1 MFKRSLVP
9 HGLLLGGYVALG
21 WGAKALLDWEF
32 VDLPFWP
39 AAGWAAAMVFAYGW
53 RLLPTVALAHWLVS
67 SCVGAWNCVAA
78 LPAVGIAAGAALQ
91 AGGIALLLRRHGLLQ
106 LSLATP
112 RPLLSLLLLIGPLG
126 CWPSALSFLL
136 VSGFSGSPESWP
148 LYGALS
154 WWIGDA
160 IGSLVMVPLAL
171 LVLPLQAPLWAE
183 RRPSLRVPLL
193 ALAVLPVLSSLLA
206 QNIFRSA
213 ELTGAA
219 LDVLQRMQLL
229 ISLNQLLFVFLG
241 VGLLIQS
248 SSWLLARDR
257 ARQQAEAA
265 SQVAGSVVH
274 EIAQPLLRLK
284 VQLDCLHSELITPAA
299 AGTAQA
305 LSLLEAGVDEL
316 DRVNQISRSIHDL
329 TLAGIPDSPTAEL
342 DLAIA
347 AAVSQ
352 CSVLM
357 DDRDQDFKVQ
367 LPRPGLWV
375 ACGQMQLQ
383 AALRNLIANA
393 SLAAADQGVIRLAVS
408 THQRFCRIELHD
420 SGPGFAAASTAGQAP
435 MASSHGGL
443 GLGLTIVRRVVDQAN
458 GRLEIGTSQPL
469 GGACVVL
476 ELPLA

>member
-39 AAGWAAAMVFAYGW
+39 AAGWATAMVFTYGW

-67 SCVGAWNCVAA
+67 SCFGAWNCVAV
-78 LPAVGIAAGAALQ
+78 LPAVGIAVGAVLQ
-91 AGGIALLLRRHGLLQ
+91 AGGIALLLRRHGLLKQ
-106 LSLATP
+106 SLDQP
-112 RPLLSLLLLIGPLG
+112 RPLLTLLLLIGPLG
-126 CWPSALSFLL
+126 CWPSALAFLL
-136 VSGFSGSPESWP
+136 VSGLSGSAEPWP

-171 LVLPLQAPLWAE
+171 LALPLQSPFWVE
-183 RRPSLRVPLL
+183 RRPSLQVPLL

-206 QNIFRSA
+206 QGIFRSA
-213 ELTGAA
+213 ELTAAA
-219 LDVLQRMQLL
+219 LDVVQRMQLL

-284 VQLDCLHSELITPAA
+284 VQLDRLQLELSPPAA
-299 AGTAQA
+299 VGTAKA
-305 LSLLEAGVDEL
+305 LSLLGAGVHEL
-316 DRVNQISRSIHDL
+316 DHVNQISRSIQDL
-329 TLAGIPDSPTAEL
+329 TLAGIADSPRADL
-342 DLAIA
+342 DQAIA
-347 AAVSQ
+347 AAEAQ

-357 DDRDQDFKVQ
+357 DDRDQDFKLQ
-367 LPRPGLWV
+367 RPRPGLFV

-383 AALRNLIANA
+383 SALRNLIANA
-393 SLAAADQGVIRLAVS
+393 SLAAADQGVIRLVVS
-408 THQRFCRIELHD
+408 THQQVSRIELHD
-420 SGPGFAAASTAGQAP
+420 SGPGFAAASTAGQTP
-435 MASSHGGL
+435 VASSHGGL
-443 GLGLTIVRRVVDQAN
+443 GLGLTIVRRVADQAN

-469 GGACVVL
+469 GGACVRL